1 MPLEVRDSNVEGLL
15 CFLVEVLVDL
25 VLGVPVPKRLLLKA
39 LIDARSYQ
47 LQLALET
54 EVKVLAYKRS
64 DQVSFGLG
72 IDSFVILMGELV
84 EVVGGCL

>member
-54 EVKVLAYKRS
+54 EVKVLAYKRC

-84 EVVGGCL
+84 EVVRGCL